1 MILRR
6 VAGETQ
12 DIQGVRT
19 RELELSRPSSLRSRI
34 ATLAAVLV
42 TLAVGATA
50 LLSYAAV
57 SGAMEDGEVLE
68 LEARTVALMRRTQYV
83 LDTSGSD
90 VEMLGMLVDQ
100 FRTDNPGYRVAVS
113 PGENQ
118 PFVGDPVPVDR
129 FARKGQGPDWTQETF
144 SNEWV
149 SVLRDG
155 DGVTVALARDTGGVL
170 AQDNR
175 LRATLMGIVGL
186 GTLLA
191 ALSGSLIARSTLR
204 PLERLRRSVDRVRDS
219 NELEPIEVEGDDEYS
234 RLAESL
240 NEMMASLN
248 DSRVRQSQLVAD
260 AGHELRTPLTSM
272 RTNIELLTMLHRS
285 GPNTMMAEQELNDLE
300 DDVTAQMEEM
310 STLIGDLV
318 DLARE
323 DVPQKELEPVRLD
336 GVLADAVER
345 VKRRRPDVE
354 FRFRADPWVMDAD
367 SNALSRA
374 PVNLL
379 DNAAKWSPPGGVVRV
394 SLRAAKRSAVLIIDD
409 SGPGIPVEERT
420 KVFDRFY
427 RAPESRA
434 MPGSG
439 LGLAITQQVLHRHGA
454 TIAVEESDDGGTR
467 IRVVFPGRPV
477 SE

>member
-12 DIQGVRT
+12 DIQGVRS

-50 LLSYAAV
+50 LLSYVAV

-68 LEARTVALMRRTQYV
+68 LEARTVALMRQTQYV
-83 LDTSGSD
+83 LDTSGTD

-191 ALSGSLIARSTLR
+191 ALSCSLIARSTLR

-285 GPNTMMAEQELNDLE
+285 GQRTMMAEQELNDLE

-323 DVPQKELEPVRLD
+323 DVPQKEFEPERLD
-336 GVLADAVER
+336 GVLTDAVER

-409 SGPGIPVEERT
+409 SGPGIPVEERS
-420 KVFDRFY
+420 KVFERFY

>member
-12 DIQGVRT
+12 DIQGVRS

-42 TLAVGATA
+42 TLSVGATA
-50 LLSYAAV
+50 LLSYVAV

-68 LEARTVALMRRTQYV
+68 LEARTVALMRQTQYV
-83 LDTSGSD
+83 LDTSGTD

-240 NEMMASLN
+240 NDMMASLN

-323 DVPQKELEPVRLD
+323 DVPQKEFEPVRLD
-336 GVLADAVER
+336 GVLADAIER

>member
-12 DIQGVRT
+12 DIQGVRS

-50 LLSYAAV
+50 LLSYVAV

-68 LEARTVALMRRTQYV
+68 LEARTVALMRQTQYV
-83 LDTSGSD
+83 LDTSGTD

-240 NEMMASLN
+240 NDMMASLN

-260 AGHELRTPLTSM
+260 AGHELRTPLTSL

-323 DVPQKELEPVRLD
+323 DVPQKEFEPVRLD
-336 GVLADAVER
+336 GVLADAIER

>member
-50 LLSYAAV
+50 LLSYVAV

-68 LEARTVALMRRTQYV
+68 LEARTVALMRQTQYV
-83 LDTSGSD
+83 LDTSGTD

-155 DGVTVALARDTGGVL
+155 DGVTVALARDTGGML

-219 NELEPIEVEGDDEYS
+219 NELVPIEVEGDDEYS

-240 NEMMASLN
+240 NDMMASLN

-336 GVLADAVER
+336 GVLADAIER

-379 DNAAKWSPPGGVVRV
+379 DNAAKWSPPGGVARV

>member
-12 DIQGVRT
+12 DIQGVRS

-50 LLSYAAV
+50 LLSYVAV

-68 LEARTVALMRRTQYV
+68 LEARTVALMRQTQYV
-83 LDTSGSD
+83 LDTSGTD

-285 GPNTMMAEQELNDLE
+285 GQRTMMAEQELNDLE

-323 DVPQKELEPVRLD
+323 DVPQKEFEPERLD
-336 GVLADAVER
+336 GVLTDAVER

-409 SGPGIPVEERT
+409 SGPGIPVEERS
-420 KVFDRFY
+420 KVFERFY

>member
-50 LLSYAAV
+50 LLSYVAV

-68 LEARTVALMRRTQYV
+68 LEARTVALMRQTQYV
-83 LDTSGSD
+83 LDTSGTD

-155 DGVTVALARDTGGVL
+155 DGVTVALARDTGGML

-219 NELEPIEVEGDDEYS
+219 NELVPIEVEGDDEYS

-240 NEMMASLN
+240 NDMMASLN

-336 GVLADAVER
+336 GVLADAIER

>member
-1 MILRR
+1 M
-6 VAGETQ
+6 
-12 DIQGVRT
+12 
-19 RELELSRPSSLRSRI
+19 
-34 ATLAAVLV
+34 

-50 LLSYAAV
+50 LLSYVAV

-68 LEARTVALMRRTQYV
+68 LEARTVALMRQTQYV
-83 LDTSGSD
+83 LDTSGTD

-260 AGHELRTPLTSM
+260 AGHELRTPLTPM

-285 GPNTMMAEQELNDLE
+285 GQRTMMAEQELNDLE

-323 DVPQKELEPVRLD
+323 DVPQKEFEPERLD
-336 GVLADAVER
+336 GVLTDAVER

-409 SGPGIPVEERT
+409 SGPGIPVEERS
-420 KVFDRFY
+420 KVFERFY